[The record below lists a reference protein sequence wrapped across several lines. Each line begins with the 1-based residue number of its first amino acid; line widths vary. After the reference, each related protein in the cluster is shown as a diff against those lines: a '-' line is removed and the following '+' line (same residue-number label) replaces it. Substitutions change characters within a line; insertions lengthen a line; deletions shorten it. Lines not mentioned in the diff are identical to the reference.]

1 MKPEEA
7 SEEAKILREF
17 IKELR
22 IKILREDLCPA
33 SLMEAT
39 TRLCSI
45 TGIKYNTT
53 SFPNLENTST
63 FKDMPGSTPVNLAE
77 ALIWKLGKWSTYKRF
92 AKNFHTEGLKVSD
105 DGGVVLSA
113 FAKHLQDNSNP
124 IYDQHALRALWAIT
138 NFEPKEKKRFKSL
151 LFDGAGK
158 WKPAGSGDK
167 EGKCYESFSSKIS
180 VICADNKLCSKKL
193 DQLLMPLGQAI
204 KKVTS
209 KITERTQTSDFVRF
223 SNLISQSID

>member
-1 MKPEEA
+1 MKPGEA
-7 SEEAKILREF
+7 YEKAKNLREF
-17 IKELR
+17 IKDLQR
-22 IKILREDLCPA
+22 KIHSTKLCPD
-33 SLMEAT
+33 SLMKAT
-39 TRLCSI
+39 TLLCSI
-45 TGIKYNTT
+45 TGIEYNTT
-53 SFPNLENTST
+53 SFPNLENTSK

-113 FAKHLQDNSNP
+113 FAKHLQDTSNP

-138 NFEPKEKKRFKSL
+138 NFENDEKERFKSL

-209 KITERTQTSDFVRF
+209 KIAERTKTSDFVCF
-223 SNLISQSID
+223 SNLISQEID